1 MAASRLRGTLVLAYA
16 IALAVVAYFAITGS
30 SYYLTPLV
38 ERPRHEA
45 YWALKPGGAIGHAL
59 GTVGSVLMVLML
71 LYTLRKRVRA
81 FQALGALRL
90 WLHFHIFCGI
100 IGPLLVILHSSFKV
114 HGLVALSF
122 WSMIVVSLSGFVGRF
137 LYVQLPRQR
146 SGDELSLVEAEAL
159 DQSLRARLESEFQ
172 LSQEQLEALD
182 RISSSGLEPGASLLK
197 VFLRLPIDPFVLRVR
212 LRRLQGGF
220 SSTPRGVVGDLSR
233 VLYRKAYLHR
243 RIFVLRQLQ
252 RLFYYWHIF
261 HKPFSVIMYLF
272 MVVHVAV
279 ALATGYGWGFG
290 T

>member
-1 MAASRLRGTLVLAYA
+1 MAASRLRTILILAYA
-16 IALAVVAYFAITGS
+16 IALAVVAYFAITGA

-45 YWALKPGGAIGHAL
+45 YWALKPGGATGHAL

-90 WLHFHIFCGI
+90 WLHFHIFCGV

-159 DQSLRARLESEFQ
+159 DRSLSARLEAEFQ
-172 LSQEQLEALD
+172 LSREQLDALD
-182 RISSSGLEPGASLLK
+182 RISSSGLEPDSSLLK
-197 VFLRLPIDPFVLRVR
+197 VFLRLPIDPFLLRVR
-212 LRRLQGGF
+212 LRTLQRSL
-220 SSTPRGVVGDLSR
+220 SSTQRGVVGDLSR

-243 RIFVLRQLQ
+243 RVFVLRQLQ
-252 RLFYYWHIF
+252 RLFYYWHVF

-272 MVVHVAV
+272 MALHIAV